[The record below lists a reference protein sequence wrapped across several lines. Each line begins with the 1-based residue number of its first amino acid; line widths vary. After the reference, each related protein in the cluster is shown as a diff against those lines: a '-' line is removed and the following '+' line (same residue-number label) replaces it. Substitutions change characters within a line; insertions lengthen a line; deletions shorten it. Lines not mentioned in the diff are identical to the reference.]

1 MGYLA
6 NFMVYTLA
14 MVGVIV
20 VALLIFKNATSGGIT
35 GGKSKYLK
43 IIDTLNLAPRKTLY
57 IVSTGR
63 EKFLIAGDVDKTSL
77 ISKLE
82 TAEDC
87 GAAYEVRDDRMG
99 EVSSDLSLMGKH
111 LTPTLSSKE
120 REFPD
125 LANLTQ
131 VPSPRGRVREEAN
144 PVGANLNS
152 TPMTFQETMSKL
164 PKPSFMDKSDIGIK
178 SSMLN
183 SKNAGGKSVLRNLA
197 ERMR

>member
-87 GAAYEVRDDRMG
+87 GEAYEIRNDRMG
-99 EVSSDLSLMGKH
+99 EVSSDLSLTGKH

-120 REFPD
+120 REFSD
-125 LANLTQ
+125 LANLAQ
-131 VPSPRGRVREEAN
+131 VPSPRGKVRE
-144 PVGANLNS
+144 GAFQEIQS
-152 TPMTFQETMSKL
+152 PMTFQETMSKL

>member
-20 VALLIFKNATSGGIT
+20 VALLIFKSATSGGIT

-87 GAAYEVRDDRMG
+87 GADISRMDFSTSYEMHNDDLLDKQ
-99 EVSSDLSLMGKH
+99 VS
-111 LTPTLSSKE
+111 
-120 REFPD
+120 
-125 LANLTQ
+125 Q
-131 VPSPRGRVREEAN
+131 VPSPRGRVREGAN
-144 PVGANLNS
+144 PVGANPNS

-178 SSMLN
+178 SSMLS
-183 SKNAGGKSVLRNLA
+183 SKNAGRKSVVRNLA

>member
-87 GAAYEVRDDRMG
+87 GEAYEIRNDRMG
-99 EVSSDLSLMGKH
+99 EVSSDLSLTGKH

-120 REFPD
+120 REFSD
-125 LANLTQ
+125 LANLAQ
-131 VPSPRGRVREEAN
+131 VPSPRGKVRE
-144 PVGANLNS
+144 GAFQEIQS
-152 TPMTFQETMSKL
+152 PMTFQETMSKL

-178 SSMLN
+178 SSMLS
-183 SKNAGGKSVLRNLA
+183 SKNAGEKSVLRNLA

>member
-87 GAAYEVRDDRMG
+87 GKAYEVRNDRMG
-99 EVSSDLSLMGKH
+99 ENSSDLSLTGKH
-111 LTPTLSSKE
+111 LTPTLSSNE
-120 REFPD
+120 REFSD
-125 LANLTQ
+125 LANLAQ
-131 VPSPRGRVREEAN
+131 VPSPRGRVRE
-144 PVGANLNS
+144 GAFQEIQS
-152 TPMTFQETMSKL
+152 PMTFQETMSKL

>member
-20 VALLIFKNATSGGIT
+20 VALLIFKSATSGGIT

-63 EKFLIAGDVDKTSL
+63 EKFLIAGDVDKTNL

-82 TAEDC
+82 TAEDY
-87 GAAYEVRDDRMG
+87 GAAYEVRNDRMG
-99 EVSSDLSLMGKH
+99 ENSSDLSLTGKH

-125 LANLTQ
+125 LANLAQ

>member
-20 VALLIFKNATSGGIT
+20 VALLIFKSATSGGIT

-87 GAAYEVRDDRMG
+87 SAAYEIRNDRMG
-99 EVSSDLSLMGKH
+99 EVSSDLSLTGKH

-120 REFPD
+120 REFSD

-131 VPSPRGRVREEAN
+131 VLSPRGKVRE
-144 PVGANLNS
+144 GAFQEIQS
-152 TPMTFQETMSKL
+152 PMTFQETMSKL

-183 SKNAGGKSVLRNLA
+183 SKNVNRKSVMRNLV
-197 ERMR
+197 ERMK

>member
-87 GAAYEVRDDRMG
+87 GAAYEIRNDRMG
-99 EVSSDLSLMGKH
+99 EVSSDLSLTGKH

-120 REFPD
+120 REFSD
-125 LANLTQ
+125 LANLAQ
-131 VPSPRGRVREEAN
+131 VPSPRGRVRE
-144 PVGANLNS
+144 GAFQEIQS
-152 TPMTFQETMSKL
+152 PMTFQETMSKL

>member
-87 GAAYEVRDDRMG
+87 GEAYEIRNDRMG
-99 EVSSDLSLMGKH
+99 KVSSDLSLTGKH

-120 REFPD
+120 REFSD
-125 LANLTQ
+125 LANLAQ
-131 VPSPRGRVREEAN
+131 VPSPRGKVRE
-144 PVGANLNS
+144 GAFQEIQS
-152 TPMTFQETMSKL
+152 PMTFQETMSKL

-183 SKNAGGKSVLRNLA
+183 SKNVRGKSVMRNLV
-197 ERMR
+197 ERMK

>member
-20 VALLIFKNATSGGIT
+20 VALLIFKSATSGGIT

-87 GAAYEVRDDRMG
+87 GAAYEIRNDRMG
-99 EVSSDLSLMGKH
+99 EVSSDLSLTGKH

-120 REFPD
+120 REFSD
-125 LANLTQ
+125 LANLAQ
-131 VPSPRGRVREEAN
+131 VPSPRGKVRE
-144 PVGANLNS
+144 GAFQEIQS
-152 TPMTFQETMSKL
+152 PMTFQETMSKL

-183 SKNAGGKSVLRNLA
+183 SKNVNRKSVMRNLV
-197 ERMR
+197 ERMK

>member
-87 GAAYEVRDDRMG
+87 GAAYEVRNDRMG

-120 REFPD
+120 REFSD
-125 LANLTQ
+125 LANLAQ
-131 VPSPRGRVREEAN
+131 VPSPRGRVRE
-144 PVGANLNS
+144 GAFQEIQS
-152 TPMTFQETMSKL
+152 PMTFQETMSKL

-183 SKNAGGKSVLRNLA
+183 SKNVNKKSVMRNLV
-197 ERMR
+197 ERMK

>member
-20 VALLIFKNATSGGIT
+20 VALLIFKSATSGGIT

-87 GAAYEVRDDRMG
+87 GVAYEIRNDRMG
-99 EVSSDLSLMGKH
+99 EVSSDLSLTGKH

-120 REFPD
+120 REFSD
-125 LANLTQ
+125 LANLAQ
-131 VPSPRGRVREEAN
+131 VPSPRGKVRE
-144 PVGANLNS
+144 GAFQEIQS
-152 TPMTFQETMSKL
+152 PMTFQETMSKL

-183 SKNAGGKSVLRNLA
+183 SKNVNRKSVMRNLV
-197 ERMR
+197 ERMK

>member
-87 GAAYEVRDDRMG
+87 GAAYEVHNDRMG
-99 EVSSDLSLMGKH
+99 EGSSDLSLTGKH

-125 LANLTQ
+125 LANLAQ
-131 VPSPRGRVREEAN
+131 VPSPRGKVRE
-144 PVGANLNS
+144 GAFQEIQS
-152 TPMTFQETMSKL
+152 PMTFQETMSKL

-183 SKNAGGKSVLRNLA
+183 SKNVNRKSVMRNLV
-197 ERMR
+197 ERMK

>member
-87 GAAYEVRDDRMG
+87 GEAYEIRNDRMG

-120 REFPD
+120 REFSD
-125 LANLTQ
+125 LANLAQ
-131 VPSPRGRVREEAN
+131 VPSPRGRVRE
-144 PVGANLNS
+144 GAFQEIQS
-152 TPMTFQETMSKL
+152 PMTFQETMSKL

-183 SKNAGGKSVLRNLA
+183 SKNVNRKSVMRNLV
-197 ERMR
+197 ERMK

>member
-20 VALLIFKNATSGGIT
+20 VALLIFKSATSGGIT

-57 IVSTGR
+57 IISTGR

-87 GAAYEVRDDRMG
+87 GAAYEIRNDRMG
-99 EVSSDLSLMGKH
+99 EVSSDLSLTGKH

-120 REFPD
+120 REFSD

-131 VPSPRGRVREEAN
+131 VPSPRGKVRE
-144 PVGANLNS
+144 GAFQEIQS
-152 TPMTFQETMSKL
+152 PMTFQETMSKL
-164 PKPSFMDKSDIGIK
+164 PKPSFMDKSNIGIK
-178 SSMLN
+178 SSMLS
-183 SKNAGGKSVLRNLA
+183 SKNAGGKSVLKNLA

>member
-87 GAAYEVRDDRMG
+87 YAAYEIRNDRMG
-99 EVSSDLSLMGKH
+99 EGSSDLSLTGKH

-120 REFPD
+120 REFSD
-125 LANLTQ
+125 LANLAQ
-131 VPSPRGRVREEAN
+131 VPSPRGKVRE
-144 PVGANLNS
+144 GAFQEIQS
-152 TPMTFQETMSKL
+152 PMTFQETMSKL

-178 SSMLN
+178 SSMLS

>member
-87 GAAYEVRDDRMG
+87 GEAYEIRNDRMG
-99 EVSSDLSLMGKH
+99 EVSSDLSLTGKH

-120 REFPD
+120 REFSD
-125 LANLTQ
+125 LANLAQ
-131 VPSPRGRVREEAN
+131 VPSPRGRVRE
-144 PVGANLNS
+144 GAFQEIQS
-152 TPMTFQETMSKL
+152 PMTFQETLSKL

>member
-87 GAAYEVRDDRMG
+87 GAAYEIRNDRMG
-99 EVSSDLSLMGKH
+99 EVSSDLSLTGKH

-120 REFPD
+120 REFSD
-125 LANLTQ
+125 LANLAQ
-131 VPSPRGRVREEAN
+131 VPSPRGKVRE
-144 PVGANLNS
+144 GAFQEIQS
-152 TPMTFQETMSKL
+152 PMTFQETMSKL

-183 SKNAGGKSVLRNLA
+183 SKNVNRKSVMRNLV
-197 ERMR
+197 ERMK

>member
-20 VALLIFKNATSGGIT
+20 VALLIFKSATSGGIT

-87 GAAYEVRDDRMG
+87 GADVSRMDFNASYEMHNDNLLDKQ
-99 EVSSDLSLMGKH
+99 VS
-111 LTPTLSSKE
+111 
-120 REFPD
+120 
-125 LANLTQ
+125 Q
-131 VPSPRGRVREEAN
+131 VPSPRGRVREGAN
-144 PVGANLNS
+144 PVGANPNS
-152 TPMTFQETMSKL
+152 IPMTFQETMSRL

-178 SSMLN
+178 SSMLS
-183 SKNAGGKSVLRNLA
+183 SKNVGGKSVLRNLA
-197 ERMR
+197 ERIK